1 MSMLC
6 NLIQDFDE
14 GDMERGMDL
23 FDQLEGWSKRHRS
36 VGTRV
41 AAYFDVPVKAPGGR
55 TVSEQR
61 LYFGTV
67 TKYGTPLNPEDI
79 PLYHVVYDDGD
90 EQDINEHELTLGAE
104 LYKARST
111 ESNSQKTKKAK
122 TSAASPT
129 PSVVGTTTSAST
141 KSPKSTSNNKAKKEP
156 PAKTKS
162 VTKGSS
168 KTPTKKLKKEI
179 KELEEVGEEEG
190 EDDPVWTMHHHSV
203 GKRVAQHFVAPG
215 SGRGGKQS
223 FEVYGGTVAAYA
235 PPSAPRAKDQ
245 LYHIVWD
252 DADEQ
257 DFDEGE
263 FQHGLALLDSLM
275 PTPLHIAS
283 DKAKALVLAKQKEMA
298 VDYEESK
305 KPSSKVSESAKK
317 SKPETAVEPVQTS
330 SSSSSS
336 SAEVTSFVDRDDG
349 VDIVNTAAAAA
360 EDKVESMA
368 EEAVEQVEAVVADTV
383 LASSSVLQSATD
395 SLAAVASATMSA
407 IAEAMHVASDAAMSV
422 THQEQN
428 NADPSATEVDT
439 LPATVTECKEQTQVN
454 TAEMDVETV
463 SLHDSDN

>member
-1 MSMLC
+1 M
-6 NLIQDFDE
+6 QDFDE

-104 LYKARST
+104 LYKARTT
-111 ESNSQKTKKAK
+111 EASSQKAKKAK
-122 TSAASPT
+122 TTSAASPT

-215 SGRGGKQS
+215 SGRAGKQS
-223 FEVYGGTVAAYA
+223 FEVYGGTVAVYA

-317 SKPETAVEPVQTS
+317 SKPETAVEPAQTSS

-336 SAEVTSFVDRDDG
+336 SAEVISCVDRDDG

-360 EDKVESMA
+360 EDKVESLA
-368 EEAVEQVEAVVADTV
+368 EEAVEQAEAVVADTV
-383 LASSSVLQSATD
+383 LAGSSVLQSATD

-407 IAEAMHVASDAAMSV
+407 IAEAMHVASDAAMAV
-422 THQEQN
+422 THQEQGD
-428 NADPSATEVDT
+428 ADPSATEVDT
-439 LPATVTECKEQTQVN
+439 LPATVTEYMEQTQPVEVN

-463 SLHDSDN
+463 SLDDSDN